1 MPSYKE
7 YTIAICDDDREFVW
21 QMGKLCTNVMEKLKI
36 KCVLRK
42 YYSEHEVF
50 QFIAQGGK
58 LDLIFLDIRL
68 GNKNGIDLARIL
80 KERGEE
86 ISIVLMTVDESF
98 LLEGYSVQPTYFLMK
113 PIVPDELDKAIR
125 LDLKRRIW
133 TKNVFIKC
141 DRKQI
146 PVPVES
152 ILYLEVMDHL
162 TTVHTRKGDLVSRMK
177 FTDLIDELP
186 QSCFA
191 RCHNS
196 FAVNLAR
203 VTHISRLEGVA
214 LDCRVTLPI
223 GRKYYD
229 SLRKSFIE
237 YMNTF

>member
-1 MPSYKE
+1 MPSYK
-7 YTIAICDDDREFVW
+7 YTIAVCDDDREFVRR
-21 QMGKLCTNVMEKLKI
+21 MGRLCTNVMEKLKVQYVL
-36 KCVLRK
+36 KEYYCEQEVLR
-42 YYSEHEVF
+42 
-50 QFIAQGGK
+50 FIAQGGK
-58 LDLIFLDIRL
+58 LDLMFLDIRL
-68 GNKNGIDLARIL
+68 GNKSGIDLARIL

-86 ISIVLMTVDESF
+86 TSIVLMTVDDSF
-98 LLEGYSVQPTYFLMK
+98 LLAGHSVQPIYFLMK
-113 PIVPDELDKAIR
+113 PIDPAELEKAVR

-133 TKNVFIKC
+133 TKNIFIKC

-152 ILYLEVMDHL
+152 ILYLEVIDHL
-162 TTVHTRKGDLVSRMK
+162 TTVHTRKADYVSRTT
-177 FTDLIDELP
+177 FTELIDELP

-203 VTHISRLEGVA
+203 VTHISRSGGVA